1 MRLNH
6 IVGLVLFWMACATS
20 QNVIAEAQVSPLDM
34 VEVPDS
40 ITYHVQPGDVLDV
53 TVWKE
58 EGLQQEVMVRPD
70 GGMSFPLAGDFIAQ
84 GKSLIE
90 IQQVISE
97 RLSQYIAD
105 PVVTVAAKQLLGNK
119 IYVIGKVNKPGEYIV
134 NRYIDVMQ
142 ALSMAAGV
150 TPFSAVNDIKILR
163 RDQNGNQQSFDF
175 RYGDVADGEN
185 LAQNIILKS
194 GDVVVVP

>member
-6 IVGLVLFWMACATS
+6 KVGLVLFWITLAAF
-20 QNVIAEAQVSPLDM
+20 QQVSAQDQVPLA
-34 VEVPDS
+34 ES
-40 ITYHVQPGDVLDV
+40 KAYQVQPGDILDIS
-53 TVWKE
+53 VWKE
-58 EGLQQEVMVRPD
+58 EGLQQEVLVRPD
-70 GGMSFPLAGDFIAQ
+70 GGLSFPLAGDFKAQ

-90 IQQVISE
+90 IQKIISE

-105 PVVTVAAKQLLGNK
+105 PVITVSAKQLLGNR

-134 NRYIDVMQ
+134 NRYVDVMQ
-142 ALSMAAGV
+142 ALSMAAGM

-163 RDQNGNQQSFDF
+163 RDKEGKQQAIEF
-175 RYGDVADGEN
+175 RYGDVEDGED
-185 LAQNIILKS
+185 LEQNIILKN